1 MTMKELAEL
10 AGVSSSAVS
19 RYLNGGPLSQDKRER
34 IQKAIEE
41 TGYQRDIAAQM
52 LRAKTTDYVGLI
64 VPKLD
69 SEAVT
74 RVTRGASLVL
84 AEAGYLSLLSDT
96 SLETAKEVECMK
108 LLQERRVAGI
118 ILMATVLT
126 PQHEEFLKRANIPVI
141 FIGQRFPQIP
151 CISHNDYGAAY
162 DLTNLMIK
170 KGRRH
175 IGMIGVSDQDKAVGT
190 NRRRGLRNALED
202 AGILVDTELFEVG
215 DFTVESGYEA
225 MERIF
230 AKKRPIDGVLCATD
244 RMAFGAMESIKAHG
258 LRIPE
263 DISIAGMD
271 DNWAGKH
278 ITPHLTTCHFYYFTS
293 GEIAA
298 KQLLDMIENGDNEKA
313 HPVLQTMLEYDI
325 IERDSI

>member
-1 MTMKELAEL
+1 MTMKELAKL
-10 AGVSSSAVS
+10 AGVSVSAVS
-19 RYLNGGPLSQDKRER
+19 RYLNDGPLSQDKKER
-34 IQKAIEE
+34 IRKAIEE
-41 TGYQRDIAAQM
+41 TGYQRDVAAQM
-52 LRAKTTDYVGLI
+52 LRGKTTDYVGLI

-74 RVTRGASLVL
+74 RVTRGASMVL
-84 AEAGYLSLLSDT
+84 AEAGYLCLLSDT
-96 SLETAKEVECMK
+96 GSESAKEVEFMK
-108 LLQERRVAGI
+108 LFQERRVAGI
-118 ILMATVLT
+118 IVMATSLT
-126 PQHEEFLKRANIPVI
+126 PAHHAFLTNTNIPVV
-141 FIGQRFPQIP
+141 FVGQRFPQIP

-190 NRRRGLRNALED
+190 NRRLGLRDALAD
-202 AGILVDTELFEVG
+202 AGIALDETLLELG
-215 DFTVESGYEA
+215 DFTAESGYEA
-225 MERIF
+225 MERLLSSGH
-230 AKKRPIDGVLCATD
+230 PIDGVLCATD
-244 RMAFGAMESIKAHG
+244 RMAFGAMEAIRAHG

-271 DNWAGKH
+271 DDWAGTH
-278 ITPHLTTCHFYYFTS
+278 ILPHLTTCHFYFRNS

-298 KQLLDMIENGDNEKA
+298 KHLLEMMASREKEKA
-313 HPVLQTMLEYDI
+313 WPVMQTMLEYDI